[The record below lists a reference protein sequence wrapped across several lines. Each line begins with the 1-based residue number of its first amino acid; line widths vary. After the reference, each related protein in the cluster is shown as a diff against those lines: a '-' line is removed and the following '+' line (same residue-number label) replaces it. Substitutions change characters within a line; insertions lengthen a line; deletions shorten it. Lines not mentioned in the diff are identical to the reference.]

1 MFYVGA
7 IVLCKWKSSWA
18 NDFLFIFYW

>member
-18 NDFLFIFYW
+18 NDFLFIFY